1 MIQEQITN
9 EDGET
14 SFDNI
19 LQIRINDIT
28 LRELLLL
35 QSLYVAK
42 TQSDI
47 IALVKE
53 QPNPR
58 VFYKTYLELN
68 KSNMLNILSYDS
80 KSIQCLL
87 NEDFADFYDEKFPIF
102 FTNKLTSPKSGKVYY
117 RNAMDIGLKNNQA
130 GAVK

>member
-1 MIQEQITN
+1 M
-9 EDGET
+9 
-14 SFDNI
+14 
-19 LQIRINDIT
+19 
-28 LRELLLL
+28 
-35 QSLYVAK
+35 AK

-53 QPNPR
+53 QPDPK

-87 NEDFADFYDEKFPIF
+87 NEELADFYDENFPIF
-102 FTNKLTSPKSGKVYY
+102 FTN
-117 RNAMDIGLKNNQA
+117 Q
-130 GAVK
+130 

>member
-1 MIQEQITN
+1 
-9 EDGET
+9 
-14 SFDNI
+14 
-19 LQIRINDIT
+19 
-28 LRELLLL
+28 LLL

-53 QPNPR
+53 QPNPK

-87 NEDFADFYDEKFPIF
+87 NEDFADFYDENFPIF
-102 FTNKLTSPKSGKVYY
+102 FTNKLKSPKSGKVYY

-130 GAVK
+130 GAVKKIIWYIINYQNDFISSFLF